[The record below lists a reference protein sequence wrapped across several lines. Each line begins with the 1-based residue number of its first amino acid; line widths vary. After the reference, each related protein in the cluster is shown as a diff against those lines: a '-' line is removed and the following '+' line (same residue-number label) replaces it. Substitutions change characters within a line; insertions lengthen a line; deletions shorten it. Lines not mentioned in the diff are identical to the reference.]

1 MFRSV
6 LRLPEFKKIP
16 DESKVEAIKSLLKAY
31 QGEIDQLTRRS
42 KVSESAFL
50 NAYKLLAEAPDPYPL
65 LDAAVVSTV
74 SVPVSFGWAA
84 LQTSAAAH
92 PLPQARLIVASA
104 SVRLACSFAGSNRQG
119 GRGSGARV

>member
-65 LDAAVVSTV
+65 LDAAVVRPIVACTV
-74 SVPVSFGWAA
+74 SGPWSKE
-84 LQTSAAAH
+84 T
-92 PLPQARLIVASA
+92 R
-104 SVRLACSFAGSNRQG
+104 RNRSPSRELG
-119 GRGSGARV
+119 